1 MELVGSSRGDPVLQ
15 LHWVPSLSMTET
27 AVYLHIK
34 SEGDRL
40 ANTHSHIL
48 G

>member
-1 MELVGSSRGDPVLQ
+1 MELVAASKGDPNLQ

-34 SEGDRL
+34 SEGERL
-40 ANTHSHIL
+40 AVLTL
-48 G
+48 AKV